1 LVPGLELAGSLTLA
15 DPEIVSDPAFPAAE
29 GKDIPQVPRRRATLV
44 ATYRLG
50 DRASFTLA
58 GRAASR
64 SFGTIDNSDTVTH
77 TFQGFEGYVVLD
89 ARATFRLT
97 ERLELAVGA
106 ENLTNERYF
115 IFHPFPQRSL
125 TAELSW
131 RW

>member
-1 LVPGLELAGSLTLA
+1 MAVRRPAPPAPEHRRASPVPRSGGAL
-15 DPEIVSDPAFPAAE
+15 
-29 GKDIPQVPRRRATLV
+29 PQVPRRRATLV

-50 DRASFTLA
+50 DRAAFTLA

-77 TFQGFEGYVVLD
+77 TWQGFEGYVVLD
-89 ARATFRLT
+89 ARATFRLN
-97 ERLELAVGA
+97 ERLQAAIGA
-106 ENLTNERYF
+106 ENLTNRSYF
-115 IFHPFPQRSL
+115 LFHPFPQRSL